1 MRHYHRCQHHHHY
14 RHLRHRNGEIFV
26 FIVIAFVIVVFII
39 ATSYSLSLL
48 FCIFWITSTTK
59 LVSRTAEPIR
69 SRHSHVVGQEG
80 CANVFDM
87 RHYHRCQHHHHYRHL
102 RHRNGEIFVFIVVA
116 FVIVVFIIATSY
128 SLPLLFCIF
137 WITSTISQYLIS
149 SCTAMRPPR
158 VPCRQTP
165 KNGYYTIGFQ

>member
-26 FIVIAFVIVVFII
+26 FLVVASVIVVFII

-69 SRHSHVVGQEG
+69 SRHSRVVGKEG
-80 CANVFDM
+80 CAEIFDM
-87 RHYHRCQHHHHYRHL
+87 THYHSRQHHHHRHL
-102 RHRNGEIFVFIVVA
+102 RHRREESFVFVVVV

-128 SLPLLFCIF
+128 SLPSLICII

-165 KNGYYTIGFQ
+165 INGYYTIGFQ